1 MNGYVYYTAKP
12 ELAQYLDIVKLNFNV
27 KLVEMRA
34 NLSVDLDKHDTPFLM
49 QDTNELYS
57 KDLSVFVTMATGKCY
72 QRTDFDSQLELEEFI
87 RLDKQ
92 FRSVKI
98 TKQGLDMIPGHFEI
112 FQLVTRQPSS
122 MLEYNIKQV
131 YELDF
136 SELLTDKLVLDQRF
150 HIMNQTALIYSPL
163 SLSRTVFQLSLEA
176 CVPNAQCH
184 KISVTLAISIDL
196 DVQHMQFLRP
206 IIQIESASDQL
217 ELKRLI
223 KQHQFYDLRRVRFT
237 IAGNQACDL
246 NPQTGLLII
255 NRNSTRLSLNTTIVI
270 ASTGEQVASASL
282 EIVIKLLE
290 PEATALSI
298 DKSILVNPSVPS
310 TIMSVPRNS
319 SKVICRYLS
328 QSICTKLFPIDPQ
341 TSLLNLNQ
349 TILFQ
354 FFTKI
359 GTYQQLIIKQDNKKQ
374 AIHLNLSIQKKT
386 EDRSSPK
393 KLDLNQLTNLVTYV
407 NSSDKA
413 TVRVTVNGTKGSDYL
428 PQVLRVKNIVT
439 GMQVIGLEYVVALD
453 SAGYF
458 IQVNNMRAVDLDQL
472 YAFDLS
478 FGKQEETKS
487 FASFYLIH
495 SKNAFPRREERI
507 HQTLERL
514 YDHQLVSELA
524 TTIDRSNS
532 LEQTI
537 YIINHVND
545 LNRVKNLRGYF
556 HVEPSSGQLWLTQAN
571 EEFYGNSIEIQLVK
585 FSVDKISLKITKSVV
600 LDVTLQV
607 VKSIKQQQ
615 QQSYFIQKQVLMS
628 RLTLNQKLAI
638 HTFNY
643 STDLVLQSTSSSS
656 SQQEKRTLPFELI
669 NGKIVVASRVHES
682 SYSFEV
688 LRVSSNELFY
698 IEIEVVNDDPI
709 VEISGNARQVFRVQR
724 GIQAGDLIGAID
736 MNAFLNISQAK
747 NDVNLTY
754 SLIGMDRSNSR
765 VQVTRDTGLLFAG
778 QHIDRVR
785 QTETLLVQV
794 KGHMGHRQVVAH
806 LNLIVLVVDQSSDI
820 GSRYVIDHRQLN
832 STWNRP
838 GDIFD
843 LGILFGTEQLRYKL
857 IPNLSGCQLNWLNGQ
872 LACQEWP
879 GSAINVLIYHET
891 DEQILH
897 LVQVN
902 MQNAVDSM
910 TTTSDGKQQAELSS
924 VYPIHQN
931 ISVEVSA
938 RDLTPGYLLTILR
951 QEINLVAMETTTKET
966 VNDCRF
972 HFIPSAGSAQLL
984 SSYFKLD
991 SVNGNLRL
999 LKRPTIESRLRQQ
1012 ISLVQL
1018 IQNKEA
1024 TRFRVNRLINVEL
1037 TVTDK
1042 VASHLEQLIPT
1053 TASHIDAI
1061 QQYPLI
1067 ADSYNIFY
1075 PTEIHLDLPVLVLDQ
1090 KKQMKLFQL
1099 NQNSTNI
1106 AISAESHSSNL
1117 ISISANKWV
1126 SLDSRYFDKQ
1136 IPKHSLTITAYD
1148 EISGEHKLAT
1158 FHFNLVQFSAEFS
1171 LTFTIELPQKNAH
1184 KPIRL
1189 NLKEYFP
1196 SSYPYLALND
1206 PCFAYSPQT
1215 GQIRTTKSIRYSRT
1229 VSIKLFSQQSDI
1241 TMATIQVNVLPRPT
1255 LTKKLVHLYISNRV
1269 PTGSTIYTH
1278 KTRIIS
1284 HLNQTDFFKLDQNRV
1299 LLNKPLSSVD
1309 TDFITCDLV
1318 LYNFIV
1324 SLRVHILENNLE
1336 RIQFQRPV
1344 YYFSDKQASTN
1355 KIGSLQLTPMTF
1367 IRLKFIQLQARILPT
1382 ASKCIQPPTSSKQ
1395 GEVVP
1400 FTITKDLE
1408 IQLNLNG
1415 SFANDCDLYEI
1426 KVQATLSTTG
1436 DALNITRETRVYIR
1450 MTRGKYQRAQLLAK
1464 LEQSYSK
1471 TLEVNDAFSSTQKS
1485 AFSIDLFEIM
1495 RATDHSNS
1503 NIRFHVSLLDTTLIG
1518 NSIGF
1523 TVSSRSGLLILKL
1536 NAELKQ
1542 FMGRC
1547 RFRISLLDDIQLLG
1561 QFTLNVYL
1569 HNRFSM
1575 DLNRQSVFFTNDYYE
1590 YNNGQV
1596 SNKKISVQEILY
1608 NPFNET
1614 RFSVS
1619 SNSGWKVD
1627 EDSLDLSPASGAMT
1641 SMAGIHR
1648 VELQVCNE
1656 HLACDRTTLFI
1667 QSLAD
1672 WVQEPIRTEHTTTIT
1687 TTTKKPDMITTA
1699 MLQPGDLAIIKT
1711 IKKEDNTESV
1721 VANST
1726 NLIIFTVLV
1735 SLIVSLSIVTI
1746 ITLFCLSQVSCCQ
1759 SQSESESASRKYNS
1773 RKTLELS
1780 MNSDNIMANGSITS
1794 STQSDGSFSC
1804 HVQTMQSNG
1813 MNQQRG
1819 TISVSNLLA
1828 NQIQE
1833 SYFFPP
1839 ALLGDE
1845 TGAKGTT
1852 DCGIQSE
1859 FEMLRFTLNWE
1870 PSYDQFKTVIG
1881 EFEQFPRSLL
1891 GCGAVERPSLG
1902 TAIYHDTDTN
1912 PYEQYADGQTFV

>member
-1 MNGYVYYTAKP
+1 M
-12 ELAQYLDIVKLNFNV
+12 VKLTFNV

-34 NLSVDLDKHDTPFLM
+34 NLSVDLDKNDTPFLM
-49 QDTNELYS
+49 QDTSELYS
-57 KDLSVFVTMATGKCY
+57 KDLSVFVTMATGKSY
-72 QRTDFDSQLELEEFI
+72 QRRDFDSQLELEEFI

-98 TKQGLDMIPGHFEI
+98 TKQGLNMIPGAFEI
-112 FQLVTRQPSS
+112 LQLVTRQPSS
-122 MLEYNIKQV
+122 MLEYSIKQV

-150 HIMNQTALIYSPL
+150 YIMNQTALIYSPL
-163 SLSRTVFQLSLEA
+163 SLSRKVFQLSLEA

-184 KISVTLAISIDL
+184 NISVTLAISIDL
-196 DVQHMQFLRP
+196 DVQKMAFLRP

-217 ELKRLI
+217 ELQRLI
-223 KQHQFYDLRRVRFT
+223 KQHQFYDFRRVRFT

-255 NRNSTRLSLNTTIVI
+255 NHNSTRLSLNTAIVI
-270 ASTGEQVASASL
+270 ASTGEQVTSARL
-282 EIVIKLLE
+282 EIVIKLPE

-310 TIMSVPRNS
+310 IIMSVPSNN

-341 TSLLNLNQ
+341 TSSLTLNQ
-349 TILFQ
+349 TILFR
-354 FFTKI
+354 FYTKI
-359 GTYQQLIIKQDNKKQ
+359 GTHQQLIIKQGNKKQ
-374 AIHLNLSIQKKT
+374 AIHLNLSIQKMT

-393 KLDLNQLTNLVTYV
+393 TLDLNQLTSLVTYV

-487 FASFYLIH
+487 FVSFYLIH
-495 SKNAFPRREERI
+495 SMNAFPSKQERI

-537 YIINHVND
+537 YIINHVNG
-545 LNRVKNLRGYF
+545 LNRVKNLRDYF
-556 HVEPSSGQLWLTQAN
+556 HVESSSGQLWLTQAN
-571 EEFYGNSIEIQLVK
+571 EEFYGSSIEIQLVK
-585 FSVDKISLKITKSVV
+585 FSVDKISLKITQSVV
-600 LDVTLQV
+600 FDVTLQV
-607 VKSIKQQQ
+607 VEPMKQ
-615 QQSYFIQKQVLMS
+615 QQSYFIQKQVLRS
-628 RLTLNQKLAI
+628 RLTLNQRLAI

-643 STDLVLQSTSSSS
+643 SADLVLQSSSS
-656 SQQEKRTLPFELI
+656 SQEEKLPLPFELI
-669 NGKIVVASRVHES
+669 NGKILVASRVHEPF
-682 SYSFEV
+682 YSFEV
-688 LRVSSNELFY
+688 LRVSSNELFF

-709 VEISGNARQVFRVQR
+709 VEISGNARQVFRVRR
-724 GIQAGDLIGAID
+724 GIQAGELIGAID
-736 MNAFLNISQAK
+736 LNAFLNISQAR

-754 SLIGMDRSNSR
+754 SLIGMDRSNNR
-765 VQVTRDTGLLFAG
+765 IQVTRDTGLLFAG

-794 KGHMGHRQVVAH
+794 KGHMGHREVVAH
-806 LNLIVLVVDQSSDI
+806 LNLIVLVLGQSSDI
-820 GSRYVIDHRQLN
+820 GSHDVIDHRQLN

-838 GDIFD
+838 GEIFD
-843 LGILFGTEQLRYKL
+843 LGILFGTGQLRYKL
-857 IPNLSGCQLNWLNGQ
+857 ISNLSGCRLNWLNGQ

-879 GSAINVLIYHET
+879 GSVINVLIYQET

-910 TTTSDGKQQAELSS
+910 TTSDGKQQSEFSS

-972 HFIPSAGSAQLL
+972 HFIPSADSAQLL

-991 SVNGNLRL
+991 SINGNLRL

-1061 QQYPLI
+1061 QQYPMI
-1067 ADSYNIFY
+1067 ADTYNIFY

-1106 AISAESHSSNL
+1106 AISAESQSSNL
-1117 ISISANKWV
+1117 ISIGSNNWV
-1126 SLDSRYFDKQ
+1126 SLDSRFLNKQ
-1136 IPKHSLTITAYD
+1136 IPKHSLAITAYD
-1148 EISGEHKLAT
+1148 EISGEHKSAT

-1171 LTFTIELPQKNAH
+1171 LTFTIELTQKNTH
-1184 KPIRL
+1184 EPSLL
-1189 NLKEYFP
+1189 NLKDYFP

-1206 PCFAYSPQT
+1206 SSLAYNPQT
-1215 GQIRTTKSIRYSRT
+1215 GQIHATKSIRHSRT

-1241 TMATIQVNVLPRPT
+1241 TMATIQVNILPRPT

-1269 PTGSTIYTH
+1269 PIGSTIYTH
-1278 KTRIIS
+1278 STRIIS
-1284 HLNQTDFFKLDQNRV
+1284 HLNQPDFFKLDQNRV

-1309 TDFITCDLV
+1309 ADFIICDLV
-1318 LYNFIV
+1318 LYNSIV
-1324 SLRVHILENNLE
+1324 SLHVHILENNLE

-1344 YYFSDKQASTN
+1344 YYFSDKQSSTN
-1355 KIGSLQLTPMTF
+1355 KIGSLQLAPMTF
-1367 IRLKFIQLQARILPT
+1367 MHLKFFQLQARILPT
-1382 ASKCIQPPTSSKQ
+1382 VSKCIQPATSSKQ
-1395 GEVVP
+1395 EAVVP
-1400 FTITKDLE
+1400 FTISKNLE
-1408 IQLNLNG
+1408 IQLNLSG
-1415 SFANDCDLYEI
+1415 SFANDCDLYEFT
-1426 KVQATLSTTG
+1426 VQATLSTTG
-1436 DALNITRETRVYIR
+1436 DASNITRETRVYIR

-1464 LEQSYSK
+1464 LEQTYSK
-1471 TLEVNDAFSSTQKS
+1471 TMEVNDAFSSTQKS

-1523 TVSSRSGLLILKL
+1523 SVNSRSGLLILKL
-1536 NAELKQ
+1536 TAELKQ
-1542 FMGRC
+1542 FMSRC
-1547 RFRISLLDDIQLLG
+1547 RFRISLLDDAHLLG
-1561 QFTLNVYL
+1561 HFTLNVYL

-1590 YNNGQV
+1590 YNNGQL
-1596 SNKKISVQEILY
+1596 SNKKISVREILY

-1619 SNSGWKVD
+1619 SNSGWHVD

-1656 HLACDRTTLFI
+1656 HLACDWTTLFI
-1667 QSLAD
+1667 QSLTD
-1672 WVQEPIRTEHTTTIT
+1672 WVQEPTRTEQMTTIT
-1687 TTTKKPDMITTA
+1687 TTTKKPDMTTA
-1699 MLQPGDLAIIKT
+1699 MPQPGDFAIIET
-1711 IKKEDNTESV
+1711 ITKEDNTELV
-1721 VANST
+1721 AANST

-1735 SLIVSLSIVTI
+1735 SLIVFLSIVTL

-1759 SQSESESASRKYNS
+1759 SQDESESASRKYNS

-1813 MNQQRG
+1813 MNQQRR

-1845 TGAKGTT
+1845 TGAKGTNN
-1852 DCGIQSE
+1852 CGIQSE

-1881 EFEQFPRSLL
+1881 EFEQFPRSVP